1 MIARTKFQN
10 EAEKIAYV
18 QSCDAEFE
26 ARLDEVMKD
35 VCSRADLRYI
45 TLSGPTC
52 SGKTTASRKLISEF
66 KERGREVKVISLDDF
81 FRDKAE
87 LEAEALKENRKLDFD
102 SERALDLVALK
113 NFIDALHKGEPA
125 PLPKFEFVT
134 GKRVSVSEFVPNETD
149 IILFEGIQAI
159 YPVFTDL
166 IKGIPCLSLMIS
178 VEDSLTVGDVTL
190 SSRTVRLMR
199 RLVRDYRFR
208 GAAPEYSFLLWES
221 VTANED
227 KNILPFT
234 NRAEIHINS
243 LLGYEAC
250 MLKPYLDPLMH
261 SIPESSPYREKA
273 EELLKAMDGID
284 TVSADYLPQNALYRE
299 FI

>member
-1 MIARTKFQN
+1 MIAKTKFQN
-10 EAEKIAYV
+10 EEEKLQYV
-18 QSCDAEFE
+18 KACDADFE
-26 ARLDEVMKD
+26 ARLDDMMYK
-35 VCSRADLRYI
+35 VCSEPDLHYL

-66 KERGREVKVISLDDF
+66 NERGRQVKTISLDDF
-81 FRDKAE
+81 FRDRAD
-87 LEAEALKENRKLDFD
+87 LEAEAARENRGVDFD
-102 SERALDLVALK
+102 SERALDLNALK
-113 NFIDALHKGEPA
+113 AFIDALHNGKPA
-125 PLPKFEFVT
+125 PLPKFEFVA
-134 GKRVSVSEFVPNETD
+134 GKRVSTEMFVPGEND

-166 IKGIPCLSLMIS
+166 IKGIPCFSLMIN
-178 VEDSLTVGDVTL
+178 VEDSLTVGSTTL
-190 SSRTVRLMR
+190 TPRTVRLMR

-208 GAAPEYSFLLWES
+208 GADPEFSFLLWEG

-234 NRAEIHINS
+234 DRAKLHINS

-250 MLKPYLDPLMH
+250 MLKPYLDPLMQ
-261 SIPESSPYREKA
+261 SVPKSSPYRQKA
-273 EELLKAMDGID
+273 EELLAALEGID
-284 TVSADYLPQNALYRE
+284 TVSAEYLPENALYKE